1 MVVRRSSA
9 PLAAWSAAPAS
20 AWTAIEGVRVPV
32 CCSPPPTAA
41 RRATAPGRR
50 KLRPAFARRCGSDHG
65 LRPLPRPRAAPG
77 GGQRARRR
85 QRRPL
90 SGPRR
95 PANPG
100 RYSRTPP
107 RILNLPVNVKAM
119 VTAHRYVTVRTVRA
133 APRPGQ
139 RCRRQSLRR
148 ADGSVCGRW
157 WCAVPPHPWPCGPPH
172 RRPLG
177 PAIEGVR
184 APVCCS
190 PPSTTAAC
198 HRATAPGRR
207 RLRRLRA
214 VVRRRSRPG
223 LCHDRQ
229 AHRVAAVAAAQRRPV
244 ACQPRPSP
252 PGHPRE
258 F

>member
-1 MVVRRSSA
+1 MRCGLPPRSARTPGCHYGWRRQQHRALSRVGSR
-9 PLAAWSAAPAS
+9 PAAPA
-20 AWTAIEGVRVPV
+20 TTG
-32 CCSPPPTAA
+32 
-41 RRATAPGRR
+41 
-50 KLRPAFARRCGSDHG
+50 
-65 LRPLPRPRAAPG
+65 
-77 GGQRARRR
+77 R
-85 QRRPL
+85 QRRVAV
-90 SGPRR
+90 SGDRSAAFRGPFD
-95 PANPG
+95 PAEVLQA
-100 RYSRTPP
+100 RP
-107 RILNLPVNVKAM
+107 RIVKPPVNVKAI
-119 VTAHRYVTVRTVRA
+119 VTAHRYVTVRTVRT
-133 APRPGQ
+133 APRPGR

-148 ADGSVCGRW
+148 ADGSVYCRW

-207 RLRRLRA
+207 RLRRMRA

-252 PGHPRE
+252 PRHPRE